1 MTINAIDNFL
11 KSIPKPATEIQGIKE
26 PNGIGGGLGGAQK
39 SGNQNSFANALEKA
53 LGEVN
58 ELQNEADQQIEG
70 LTMKKDGVTPHGA
83 MVALEKA
90 DIAFQL
96 MSAIRGKIIRAYEEV
111 IRTQV

>member
-1 MTINAIDNFL
+1 MSVDSINGLFKPIAPVKTAEVAPTQGTQAM
-11 KSIPKPATEIQGIKE
+11 KSPGQGDK
-26 PNGIGGGLGGAQK
+26 NM
-39 SGNQNSFANALEKA
+39 FAEALEKA

-58 ELQNEADQQIEG
+58 DLQNEADKQIEG
-70 LTMKKDGVTPHGA
+70 LAMKKDGVTPHGA